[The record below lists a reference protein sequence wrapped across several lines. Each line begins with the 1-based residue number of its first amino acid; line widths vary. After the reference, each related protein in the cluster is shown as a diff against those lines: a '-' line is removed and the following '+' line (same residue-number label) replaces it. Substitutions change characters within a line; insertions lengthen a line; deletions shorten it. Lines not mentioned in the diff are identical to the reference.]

1 MLMEREM
8 TNIQEFILNHHQIN
22 LIIKSL
28 KLNNNKEEEIQ
39 ILVEMFELSLLQKEK
54 VLNDFVTEY

>member
-1 MLMEREM
+1 M